1 MFKSHGYVTM
11 DDGVRLFFQKLGSG
25 PAAVV
30 LLNGF
35 TLLDDFKYLAD
46 AHTIISLDLRHRGR
60 SDFVND
66 GSKLKRGIQQDVDD
80 LDSVRRHFGL
90 TQLNLIGH
98 SYSGMTVIL
107 YAMKYPSHV
116 NRIVQI
122 SAIPPDAAKEYPAHL
137 ANADATL
144 AEFFAKVQELEKE
157 RASEEPVRFC
167 KKFWSL
173 LRVLYVANPADAA
186 KIKWEHCDLP
196 TEFNLM
202 KYWIE
207 SLLPS
212 VQSVKLS
219 AKDVAHVKTPVL
231 IIHGKK
237 S

>member
-157 RASEEPVRFC
+157 RASEEPVRF
-167 KKFWSL
+167 
-173 LRVLYVANPADAA
+173 
-186 KIKWEHCDLP
+186 
-196 TEFNLM
+196 
-202 KYWIE
+202 
-207 SLLPS
+207 
-212 VQSVKLS
+212 
-219 AKDVAHVKTPVL
+219 
-231 IIHGKK
+231 
-237 S
+237 